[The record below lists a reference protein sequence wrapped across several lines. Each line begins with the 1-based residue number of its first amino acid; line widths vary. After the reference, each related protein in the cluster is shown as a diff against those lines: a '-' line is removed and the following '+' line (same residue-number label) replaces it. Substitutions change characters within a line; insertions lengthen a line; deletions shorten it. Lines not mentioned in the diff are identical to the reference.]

1 MKLRRVSIEDN
12 DWRHISK
19 ERFGLLLFLAAAFH
33 GILLLMLS
41 FDFPDPPPPP
51 QTLDITLAQYEQ
63 EEEPENADF
72 IAQSNQQGSGTSD
85 DKKVPSTPDEAT
97 FTSETPRPQSAQAS
111 PTPPSPK
118 PEPVKPTP
126 PTPEPEATQP
136 QPKAQSGK
144 KEVVTTTAKTKPK
157 AADTEEQT
165 AASSPQPTRGTST
178 SLLARSLEIANLQAQ
193 LENER
198 EAYAKRPRVLRL
210 TAASTMSHED
220 ARYLDN
226 WRRKIENVGNLNY
239 PERARRDKIYG
250 ILRVLVEILPDGSVD
265 RIQILESSGHAILDD
280 AAVRIVQLAAP
291 FQPFPVEM
299 RKRADKLAVIRT
311 WKFEKQATVY

>member
-1 MKLRRVSIEDN
+1 MKLRQVLQDDN
-12 DWRHISK
+12 DWRHLSK
-19 ERFGLLLFLAAAFH
+19 ERFGLLLFLAAACH

-63 EEEPENADF
+63 EEAPEDADF
-72 IAQSNQQGSGTSD
+72 IAQSNQQGSGSSEE
-85 DKKVPSTPDEAT
+85 KAVPSSPDEAS
-97 FTSETPRPQSAQAS
+97 FTSETPRPQSAQAA
-111 PTPPSPK
+111 PTPPSPD

-126 PTPEPEATQP
+126 PTPEPPAQQARP
-136 QPKAQSGK
+136 QSQSGET
-144 KEVVTTTAKTKPK
+144 EVVTTQAETQPQ
-157 AADTEEQT
+157 AADTQEQT
-165 AASSPQPTRGTST
+165 AASKPQPTRGTST
-178 SLLARSLEIANLQAQ
+178 SLLARSLEIASLQAQ

-198 EAYAKRPRVLRL
+198 KAYAKRPRVLRL

-239 PERARRDKIYG
+239 PEQARRNKIYG

-311 WKFEKQATVY
+311 WKFEKQAQVY